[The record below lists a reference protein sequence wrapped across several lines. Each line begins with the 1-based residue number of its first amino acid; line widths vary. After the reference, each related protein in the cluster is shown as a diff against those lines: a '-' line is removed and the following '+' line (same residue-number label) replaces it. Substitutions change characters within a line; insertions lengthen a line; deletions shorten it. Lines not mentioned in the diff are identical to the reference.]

1 MKVSII
7 YSRFNPEITSRL
19 LEGAKKALKDKGIEE
34 RDIEII
40 DVPGAYEIPIVME
53 ALCAKINRPD
63 AVVLLGCIIKGET
76 AHFEY
81 VSGPV
86 SDSIVRISY
95 ENMMPCGF
103 GVLTTYNDEQA
114 EQRSQLPPDSEN
126 NKGYEAALVAI
137 EMYEKINNI

>member
-1 MKVSII
+1 MKISII
-7 YSRFNPEITSRL
+7 YSRFNSEITLRL
-19 LEGAKKALKDKGIEE
+19 LEGAKKALKDKGVEE
-34 RDIEII
+34 RNIEII
-40 DVPGAYEIPIVME
+40 DVPGAYEIPLLME

-63 AVVLLGCIIKGET
+63 AIILLGCVIKGET

-86 SDSIVRISY
+86 ADSIVRISY

-114 EQRSQLPPDSEN
+114 EKRSQLPPDSEN
-126 NKGYEAALVAI
+126 NKGYEAALVAM
-137 EMYEKINNI
+137 EMFEKINKI

>member
-7 YSRFNPEITSRL
+7 YSRFNSEITLKL
-19 LEGAKKALKDKGIEE
+19 LEGAVKALKDKGLEE
-34 RDIEII
+34 KDIEVI
-40 DVPGAYEIPIVME
+40 DVPGAYEIPLVME
-53 ALCAKINRPD
+53 ALCGKINRPE
-63 AVVLLGCIIKGET
+63 AIVVLGCIIKGDT

-86 SDSIVRISY
+86 SDSIIRISY

-103 GVLTTYNDEQA
+103 GVLTTYDDEQA
-114 EQRSQLPPDSEN
+114 ELRSQLPPTPEN

-137 EMYEKINNI
+137 EMSGKINKI